1 MTLLAPLALIALIGL
16 ALPLLAHRRGRPTP
30 RVIHFAALRFL
41 REGDEVLDPR
51 QRLRD
56 RLLLALRLLLLAL
69 IALAAARPVSDHDA
83 DLYVLGAPH
92 DAVILL
98 DASRS
103 MGLRIDGET
112 RLEAAERACLR
123 LLDALPPGSR
133 VALASNDPAVPR
145 LDLSADHGPVRAV
158 LAQLAAEG
166 PRPGAWPLIDA
177 LPVAAALAPA
187 QADRPRVLYAVGDR
201 TEGGLAGLPSAG
213 PAELPLVLLPV
224 DGAPLAELPSSPPHL
239 GVTAVTYEPAP
250 ELDPRAL
257 RIRARI
263 RHYGAHTPPQERRVA
278 VLLRARG
285 REIARAELAVLS
297 GEEAEIEL
305 LHVLAEAGPLPLS
318 LELELADD
326 PLPSDDRRALWLD
339 QGADLK
345 VLLINGDPSE
355 QRARDELYFL
365 SAALAA
371 PEQRPR
377 AVQRAL
383 APDQLEGELRRGP
396 ALLEGVD
403 VLVLANVPAPAADVA
418 AAIAG
423 RVRAGMGLWITVGER
438 VDAAAYER
446 VFRDLLPLALREP
459 VLAGSLPGRAEA
471 SGEGVA
477 PAELSHP
484 IFRDLA
490 AGGEQTRDL
499 GLAGARARRL
509 YLLEPDLTRLSA
521 VALSFQS
528 GAPLLITREHGR
540 GRVALLTT
548 TIDRDWSDL
557 PLRPGFVPLV
567 TQTVTYLAAHR
578 VSAGDRQL
586 LVGEPW
592 TADLPGPLSVL
603 TPSGHSRPLL
613 PHADGWRYA
622 DTYQPGH
629 YQVLGQPGEAPRT
642 FTVNIDPRES
652 DTTPRPLL
660 APDRHPDAA
669 LARAQRP
676 RWRPLLLLALIVL
689 GAESLLRLHARRRR

>member
-1 MTLLAPLALIALIGL
+1 M
-16 ALPLLAHRRGRPTP
+16 
-30 RVIHFAALRFL
+30 
-41 REGDEVLDPR
+41 
-51 QRLRD
+51 
-56 RLLLALRLLLLAL
+56 
-69 IALAAARPVSDHDA
+69 
-83 DLYVLGAPH
+83 
-92 DAVILL
+92 
-98 DASRS
+98 
-103 MGLRIDGET
+103 
-112 RLEAAERACLR
+112 
-123 LLDALPPGSR
+123 
-133 VALASNDPAVPR
+133 
-145 LDLSADHGPVRAV
+145 
-158 LAQLAAEG
+158 
-166 PRPGAWPLIDA
+166 
-177 LPVAAALAPA
+177 
-187 QADRPRVLYAVGDR
+187 
-201 TEGGLAGLPSAG
+201 
-213 PAELPLVLLPV
+213 
-224 DGAPLAELPSSPPHL
+224 
-239 GVTAVTYEPAP
+239 
-250 ELDPRAL
+250 
-257 RIRARI
+257 
-263 RHYGAHTPPQERRVA
+263 
-278 VLLRARG
+278 
-285 REIARAELAVLS
+285 
-297 GEEAEIEL
+297 
-305 LHVLAEAGPLPLS
+305 
-318 LELELADD
+318 
-326 PLPSDDRRALWLD
+326 
-339 QGADLK
+339 
-345 VLLINGDPSE
+345 
-355 QRARDELYFL
+355 
-365 SAALAA
+365 
-371 PEQRPR
+371 
-377 AVQRAL
+377 
-383 APDQLEGELRRGP
+383 
-396 ALLEGVD
+396 
-403 VLVLANVPAPAADVA
+403 LVLANVRAPADDVA
-418 AAIAG
+418 AAIAA

-438 VDAAAYER
+438 VDAAAYDR

-484 IFRDLA
+484 IFRELA

-669 LARAQRP
+669 LTRAQRP